1 MMGMKSLVLIIACGF
16 CSNTWAR
23 VDVKAT
29 KVMVLPDAPRYEMIS
44 KDTQNRLVPKNLNEQ
59 DSSNKILS
67 QLADNTVSLWW
78 EKTPLRDS
86 SVGRAAEAA
95 EKKLNVQAEIEDSN
109 KVRHTMAFKILAM
122 QALAKLEYKGWV
134 RAALSYDA
142 KAAKTEAEITEKIND
157 QQDFLISHSVTQTE
171 NKSQLGFRWS
181 W

>member
-1 MMGMKSLVLIIACGF
+1 MKLKFMTFILTCSF
-16 CSNTWAR
+16 CSVTWAR
-23 VDVKAT
+23 VDIKTT
-29 KVMVLPDAPRYEMIS
+29 KVLVLPEAPHYEMIS
-44 KDTQNRLVPKNLNEQ
+44 KETQNRLLPKNLKDQEN
-59 DSSNKILS
+59 SNKILS
-67 QLADNTVSLWW
+67 QLADNTVSIWW

-86 SVGRAAEAA
+86 QVGRAAEVA

-134 RAALSYDA
+134 RAAISYDA

-157 QQDFLISHSVTQTE
+157 KQDFLISHSMTQTE